1 MIHWQIKFRSLR
13 ANELY
18 TVSIYDDRYQGDPVQ
33 LTPGASP
40 FETEEEKDDF
50 FFTPVRTQSGYLT
63 IVDDGYDNDG
73 NAFDWTD
80 LIPAHA
86 KDRKVVLTDSSNV
99 IRWMGYIQP
108 QTFSGKLFNPS
119 QERSFPLICC
129 LGVLASEEI
138 PSTDLGVHTFAYVLD
153 VILDKA
159 GVDFGYL
166 NFQGYDP
173 LNWLQKKVDWM
184 NFLDKEDDGSYV
196 AKYDCLTLL
205 EEICKFWGW
214 TCRAFEDDLW
224 FVCPDD
230 DLETDYVGIE
240 KSDLYDYLE
249 AGQVPPQ
256 YQEGTWGSVNT
267 NDDIYASTDNIVE
280 EQMGIR
286 KATIKA
292 DINKQQIITEIPY
305 DKIVDMYRND
315 VVQTTQVDDN
325 YNFRLHGGDTLPD
338 IYNFDDLYMECLDRY
353 TGLPG
358 TGTYHWLGSAYFLI
372 VDSYLGNIAY
382 KHNYNWTTN
391 LEITNSLVG
400 SSIESEYLFMM
411 RSKSPHNYDHG
422 VIAISGDVGN
432 GGTLTCRLKVGN
444 KWWNGSAWTTTKSTF
459 DMAVGDETA
468 PTSASAGKIICNRQL
483 NGIYNDYDG
492 HGVPVSSGIGGIITF
507 EIVGFEENG
516 TSVPNTGSVNIKSLK
531 IEFVREKSNDYYNDD
546 RSENTYTALTNKN
559 FSDEVSIDTIFAS
572 DDLNAFGLGIIMNY
586 DGTYCDHVAYTYSD
600 GQSQSRPE
608 EHLLSRII
616 NRGKYLKLMERIQVC
631 SNLATITPYKK
642 CSTPNMTGYPFA
654 INRYWKDDI
663 TEAYIAQI

>member
-1 MIHWQIKFRSLR
+1 MAIHWQVKFRSRR

-18 TVSIYDDRYQGDPVQ
+18 TVSIYDSLYQGDPVQ
-33 LTPGASP
+33 LTPGAAP
-40 FETEEEKDDF
+40 FETEEENDDF

-86 KDRKVVLTDSSNV
+86 KDRKVVLTDSNNV
-99 IRWMGYIQP
+99 VRWMGYIQP

-138 PSTDLGVHTFAYVLD
+138 PSTNLGVHTFAYVLD

-173 LNWLQKKVDWM
+173 LDWLQTKIDWL
-184 NFLDKEDDGSYV
+184 NFLEEEDGGGYT

-214 TCRAFEDDLW
+214 TCRQYEDDLW
-224 FVCPDD
+224 FLCPDD
-230 DLETDYVGIE
+230 NLEHDYIGILQ
-240 KSDLYDYLE
+240 SDLYDYLE
-249 AGQVPPQ
+249 AGIIPQ

-267 NDDIYASTDNIVE
+267 NADIYASTDNIVE
-280 EQMGIR
+280 EHMGIR

-292 DINKQQIITEIPY
+292 DINKQNVITEIPY
-305 DKIVDMYRND
+305 DKIVDIYKND
-315 VVQTTQVDDN
+315 QVTTMHTDDH
-325 YNFRLHGGDTLPD
+325 YDFRLHYYGAPAEYTFEDLHIDLNSYSTPS
-338 IYNFDDLYMECLDRY
+338 YNGY
-353 TGLPG
+353 
-358 TGTYHWLGSAYFLI
+358 AAFLI
-372 VDSYLGNIAY
+372 LDSYDGDISL
-382 KHNYNWTTN
+382 KHNYDWHTSLGIMGTLIGTAYEDDWIAM
-391 LEITNSLVG
+391 LESRQ
-400 SSIESEYLFMM
+400 Y
-411 RSKSPHNYDHG
+411 HNYDHG
-422 VIAISGDVGN
+422 VITISGAVN
-432 GGTLTCRLKVGN
+432 CGGTLICRLKVGS
-444 KWWNGSAWTTTKSTF
+444 KWWNGSTWTTTKSTF
-459 DMAVGDETA
+459 NMPIGDESSPSSTNG
-468 PTSASAGKIICNRQL
+468 GKIICNRQL
-483 NGIYNDYDG
+483 NGIYNEYEG
-492 HGVPVSSGIGGIITF
+492 YGAAVGAAMGGRIRF
-507 EIVGFEENG
+507 EIVGTLVNG
-516 TSVPNTGSVNIKSLK
+516 SESVDGSGEVRIDNLK
-531 IEFVREKSNDYYNDD
+531 IQFVREKSYENYDD
-546 RSENTYTALTNKN
+546 ERSENTYTALTNKN

-586 DGTYCDHVAYTYSD
+586 DGSYCNHVAYTYSD

-616 NRGKYLKLMERIQVC
+616 NRGKYLKIMERIQVC

-642 CSTPNMTGYPFA
+642 CTTPNMTGYPFA